1 MIIVDFNEKCT
12 ADVYAYQYDYGQTL
26 EIKGIADLPDDF
38 KVHFENGSGQALVIT
53 GSIDSNSGNGKTGRA
68 KIPDECLQQQVEM
81 FKAWIF
87 IETANSGTTIKTI
100 RIHIIQREIPSDTP
114 PIGSIEE
121 IKQYADYVKEN
132 AEKVSQAEQAA
143 NAANTAAEAAQAT
156 ADEIKEQAESGAFD
170 GEQGPQGEKGE
181 KGDTGPQGPPGE
193 DGASPFTVISPGK
206 TEAEAYEILLPGMYV
221 VSNVGYISIGSVN
234 SVSADIQTKTPLK
247 VGYPAVI
254 FYGFT
259 GLTASDDIGYIILLG
274 SDVQLYTQNVRGE
287 LKEKNFKLSS
297 NLAEFD
303 GVEIDFPTFVSVME
317 TLLTSLAEMIV
328 AKKNA
333 PTISNVTI
341 SNITLNNNNEY
352 RMQST
357 ASLNLALPLTIPDD
371 YECSLVF
378 ESGATATVLSYPA
391 DSIKFIGDDCDAE
404 GDFIP
409 EANTGYEISVKNLG
423 FDRVVARVGAF

>member
-1 MIIVDFNEKCT
+1 MNSIEFDVKVENNKVLVSDIVFTTGTVNNYVANLQLPEEYDGLTVYMLFN
-12 ADVYAYQYDYGQTL
+12 
-26 EIKGIADLPDDF
+26 
-38 KVHFENGSGQALVIT
+38 
-53 GSIDSNSGNGKTGRA
+53 
-68 KIPDECLQQQVEM
+68 
-81 FKAWIF
+81 
-87 IETANSGTTIKTI
+87 TI
-100 RIHIIQREIPSDTP
+100 RCPVESNKCIMPEIVKPGNLKIGVVAFNGEGENLIERYSP
-114 PIGSIEE
+114 EPAVCYVVIGSYSSCQ
-121 IKQYADYVKEN
+121 KSPDN
-132 AEKVSQAEQAA
+132 VSVNEYEQLISLTSDAV
-143 NAANTAAEAAQAT
+143 TAAEAAQAT